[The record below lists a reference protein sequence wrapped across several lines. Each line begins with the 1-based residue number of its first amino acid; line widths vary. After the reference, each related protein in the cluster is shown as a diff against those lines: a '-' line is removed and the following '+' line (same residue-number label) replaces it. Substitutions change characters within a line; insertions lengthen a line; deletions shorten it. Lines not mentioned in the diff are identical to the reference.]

1 MPDRDQRH
9 STKATLICLFVAV
22 IVAVLP
28 ASVTSPAR
36 DMVRLAFV
44 PALRLVGDFRSEA
57 DSQLEAFSSHEAIR
71 LKKENENLSTRLREA
86 KLQNR
91 RTQLGIRDAQN
102 QIAQLK
108 TTGTSPFASSAES
121 PLATPHAIS
130 ARLIGDEL
138 VSLWK
143 SNRLLDRGSKS
154 GLFEDQWVLDGEAPK
169 IDHGQTSNIVDSLPV
184 FAGRCLVGRIA
195 KSGRWTSSLQL
206 TSDPEFRAKAV
217 VLIPAAGSRSGSR
230 QDFRRAHTAETLDDF
245 RYPGVFSQEFL
256 LEGAGNGACR
266 LVSVP
271 SSEHIQ
277 EGALVYSVPGDRG
290 IEAPMLFG
298 QVSQATLQ
306 PGSLHWDITVTPA
319 VDVESLNSVQVVTT
333 RLNPAR
339 IIGRREET
347 PPQTARREGF
357 TNRQ

>member
-1 MPDRDQRH
+1 MSDRDQRH
-9 STKATLICLFVAV
+9 STKATLICLFAAV

-28 ASVTSPAR
+28 ASVTSPAK
-36 DMVRLAFV
+36 DLVRLGFV

-57 DSQLEAFSSHEAIR
+57 NSQIEAFSSHKAIR
-71 LKKENENLSTRLREA
+71 LKKENEKLSARLREA
-86 KLQNR
+86 ELQNQ
-91 RTQLGIRDAQN
+91 RTKLGILDARN
-102 QIAQLK
+102 KIAQLK
-108 TTGTSPFASSAES
+108 TTGTSPFSSSTES
-121 PLATPHAIS
+121 PLVTPHAIS

-154 GLFEDQWVLDGEAPK
+154 GLFEDQWVLDDDAPK
-169 IDHGQTSNIVDSLPV
+169 IDHGQTSNVVDGLPV
-184 FAGRCLVGRIA
+184 FAGHCLVGRIA

-217 VLIPAAGSRSGSR
+217 ALLRN
-230 QDFRRAHTAETLDDF
+230 
-245 RYPGVFSQEFL
+245 PGVLSEEFL
-256 LEGAGNGACR
+256 LEGAGNGVCR

-271 SSEHIQ
+271 SSEHIE
-277 EGALVYSVPGDRG
+277 EGMFVYSVPGDRG

-298 QVSQATLQ
+298 RVTQATLQ
-306 PGSLHWDITVTPA
+306 PGSLHWEITVAPS

>member
-1 MPDRDQRH
+1 MSDRDQRH
-9 STKATLICLFVAV
+9 STKATLICLFAAV

-28 ASVTSPAR
+28 ASVTSPAK
-36 DMVRLAFV
+36 DLVRLGFV

-57 DSQLEAFSSHEAIR
+57 NSQIEAFSSHKAIR
-71 LKKENENLSTRLREA
+71 LKKENEKLSARLREA
-86 KLQNR
+86 ELQNR
-91 RTQLGIRDAQN
+91 RTKLGILDARN
-102 QIAQLK
+102 KIAQLK
-108 TTGTSPFASSAES
+108 TTGTSPFSSSTES
-121 PLATPHAIS
+121 PLVTPHAIS

-154 GLFEDQWVLDGEAPK
+154 GLFEDQWVLDDDAPK
-169 IDHGQTSNIVDSLPV
+169 IDHGQTSNVVDGLPV

-217 VLIPAAGSRSGSR
+217 ALLRN
-230 QDFRRAHTAETLDDF
+230 
-245 RYPGVFSQEFL
+245 PGVLSEEFL
-256 LEGAGNGACR
+256 LEGAGNGVCR

-271 SSEHIQ
+271 SSEHIE
-277 EGALVYSVPGDRG
+277 EGMLVYSVPGDRG

-298 QVSQATLQ
+298 RVTQATLQ
-306 PGSLHWDITVTPA
+306 PGSLHWEITVAPA

-357 TNRQ
+357 MNRP